1 MRRRRLLLAPVAL
14 LAGASAARAHSFRL
28 GSIEIGH
35 PWAKPAVTDGAAVF
49 LALSNVGATADR
61 LVGGSTPI
69 ADEVILRAQD
79 GSPLDYIDLFPKR
92 PVALRPGR
100 RYIGLRGLK
109 LPLAL
114 DDTFPLTLRFALAGS
129 IDVTVM
135 VEEGPSEGG

>member
-14 LAGASAARAHSFRL
+14 LAGARAARAHSFRL

-35 PWAKPAVTDGAAVF
+35 PWAKPAVSDGAAVF
-49 LALSNVGATADR
+49 LALSNVGTAADR

-92 PVALRPGR
+92 PIALRPGR

-109 LPLAL
+109 PPLAI
-114 DDTFPLTLRFALAGS
+114 DDTFPLTLRFAVAGS
-129 IDVTVM
+129 IGVTVM

>member
-61 LVGGSTPI
+61 LIGGSTPI